1 MNESPDTPP
10 PPYETAAS
18 SSFSINNGSYNN
30 QQAQAYSSSR
40 IKYSEIKLFE
50 NSKERSRCEDL
61 SDLFAIIKTTD
72 ALEAAYSRDSLSS
85 SEYSEACFKLISQFK
100 TSESAL
106 VGSGTI
112 VSADEFIREFD
123 IDCPR
128 AYERLIRVGVPA
140 TVAHA
145 THDQRAD
152 IVIVAETVQE
162 FITAMDVIK
171 LGKIIEL
178 SLFIYLFVIYSK

>member
-1 MNESPDTPP
+1 MNEPP
-10 PPYETAAS
+10 PAYETAAS
-18 SSFSINNGSYNN
+18 SNFSINNGSYNL
-30 QQAQAYSSSR
+30 QAQASSSNR
-40 IKYSEIKLFE
+40 IIYSEIKLFE
-50 NSKERSRCEDL
+50 NAKERSRCEDL

-106 VGSGTI
+106 VGSGAI
-112 VSADEFIREFD
+112 VSADAFIREFD
-123 IDCPR
+123 IECPR
-128 AYERLIRVGVPA
+128 AYERLIKAGVPA

-145 THDQRAD
+145 THDERAD

-171 LGKIIEL
+171 LGNNSEFHIVLVL
-178 SLFIYLFVIYSK
+178 S